1 MIGHL
6 GGNIRSLIMKG
17 WILIL
22 MFIILSSNV
31 AGRTI
36 TGTTQVATNALQRY
50 PKIGTIIENWVQEKY
65 PEMEEDKKEIVVETL
80 MKRIEMMIQRRN
92 SWSPWKPG
100 EDMFARMLK

>member
-1 MIGHL
+1 MIGNL
-6 GGNIRSLIMKG
+6 IGNIPSLRMIG

-22 MFIILSSNV
+22 VLIIMSSNV

-36 TGTTQVATNALQRY
+36 TGTTHQATNVLQRY
-50 PKIGTIIENWVQEKY
+50 PKIGKIIENWVQEKY
-65 PEMEEDKKEIVVETL
+65 PEMEEDKKDIVIETL
-80 MKRIEMMIQRRN
+80 MTRIEIMIQRRN